1 LLRQD
6 QGPTVQAAISGEA
19 TMQVAILGMLLGL
32 ATTGEALADWKP
44 SIFDGES
51 KRAIQGCSPTMTDDA
66 WSCAFIRCEAD
77 KQLGLYLDIPGV
89 LSEGPITLA
98 VDGRDFA
105 LSLKDTS
112 GPFGGAY
119 RVIGTDD
126 AMFTALAS
134 GRSLRIRQEG
144 IKKGYDAIPLRG
156 IGPALRRLSQSCGP
170 R

>member
-1 LLRQD
+1 MRVL
-6 QGPTVQAAISGEA
+6 
-19 TMQVAILGMLLGL
+19 ILVMLLGL
-32 ATTGEALADWKP
+32 SATGEAAADWKP
-44 SIFDGES
+44 SIFNGES

-77 KQLGLYLDIPGV
+77 KQLGLYLDIPGI

-98 VDGRDFA
+98 VDGRDFP
-105 LSLKDTS
+105 LSLKNTS

-126 AMFTALAS
+126 AMLAVLPS

-144 IKKGYDAIPLRG
+144 IKKGYDVIPLRG
-156 IGPALRRLSQSCGP
+156 IAPALRKLSQFCSP

>member
-1 LLRQD
+1 MR
-6 QGPTVQAAISGEA
+6 V
-19 TMQVAILGMLLGL
+19 VILGLLLGL
-32 ATTGEALADWKP
+32 STTGEAAAEWKP

-51 KRAIQGCSPTMTDDA
+51 RRAIQGCSPTMTDDA

-77 KQLGLYLDIPGV
+77 KQLGLYLDIPGI

-98 VDGRDFA
+98 VDGRDFP

-119 RVIGTDD
+119 RVIGADD

-144 IKKGYDAIPLRG
+144 IKKGYDVIPLKG
-156 IGPALRRLSQSCGP
+156 VGPALRKLSQSCGP

>member
-1 LLRQD
+1 MR
-6 QGPTVQAAISGEA
+6 V
-19 TMQVAILGMLLGL
+19 MILGMLLGL
-32 ATTGEALADWKP
+32 AAMGEAAAEWKP

-51 KRAIQGCSPTMTDDA
+51 KLAIQGCSPTMTDDA

-77 KQLGLYLDIPGV
+77 KQLGLYLDIPGI

-98 VDGRDFA
+98 IDGRDFL
-105 LSLKDTS
+105 LSLRDTS

-119 RVIGTDD
+119 RVIGADD
-126 AMFTALAS
+126 AMFTALPA

-144 IKKGYDAIPLRG
+144 IKKGYDVIPLRG
-156 IGPALRRLSQSCGP
+156 IGPALRKLSQSCSP

>member
-1 LLRQD
+1 MRILIL
-6 QGPTVQAAISGEA
+6 GVLFGLAAIGEA
-19 TMQVAILGMLLGL
+19 A
-32 ATTGEALADWKP
+32 ADWKP

-66 WSCAFIRCEAD
+66 WSCAFVRCEAD
-77 KQLGLYLDIPGV
+77 RQLGLYLDIPGI

-98 VDGRDFA
+98 IDGRDFP

-119 RVIGTDD
+119 RVVGADE
-126 AMFTALAS
+126 AMFTALPS

-144 IKKGYDAIPLRG
+144 IKKGYDVIPLRG
-156 IGPALRRLSQSCGP
+156 IAPALRTLSQSCSP
-170 R
+170 H

>member
-1 LLRQD
+1 MRFLAL
-6 QGPTVQAAISGEA
+6 GLTFAIGWAVQAAAE
-19 TMQVAILGMLLGL
+19 
-32 ATTGEALADWKP
+32 WKP

-51 KRAIQGCSPTMTDDA
+51 KRAIQGCAAKSTDDS
-66 WSCAFIRCEAD
+66 WSCAFIRCEPD
-77 KQLGLYLDIPGV
+77 RQLGLYLDVPGI

-105 LSLKDTS
+105 LRLQDTS

-119 RVIGTDD
+119 RVFGAD
-126 AMFTALAS
+126 AEMLSILSA

-144 IKKGYDAIPLRG
+144 INKGYDVIPLKG
-156 IGPALRRLSQSCGP
+156 VGPAVRRLSQSCSP

>member
-1 LLRQD
+1 MRGL
-6 QGPTVQAAISGEA
+6 T
-19 TMQVAILGMLLGL
+19 LGL
-32 ATTGEALADWKP
+32 LLCLGWTAGAIAEWKP

-77 KQLGLYLDIPGV
+77 KRLGLYLDIPGV
-89 LSEGPITLA
+89 LSEGPIVLA
-98 VDGRDFA
+98 VDSRDFSF
-105 LSLKDTS
+105 SLKDTS

-119 RVIGTDD
+119 RVVGAEG
-126 AMFTALAS
+126 AMFTVLSS

-144 IKKGYDAIPLRG
+144 IKKGYDAIPLAG
-156 IGPALRRLSQSCGP
+156 IGPALRRLSQSCTP

>member
-1 LLRQD
+1 MRHLAVGLVVFL
-6 QGPTVQAAISGEA
+6 GAAGQAAAE
-19 TMQVAILGMLLGL
+19 
-32 ATTGEALADWKP
+32 WKP
-44 SIFDGES
+44 SIFDGET

-77 KQLGLYLDIPGV
+77 KQLGLYLDIPGI

-98 VDGRDFA
+98 VDGRDFP

-112 GPFGGAY
+112 GPFGSAY
-119 RVIGTDD
+119 RVEG
-126 AMFTALAS
+126 AESEMVPALSS

-144 IKKGYDAIPLRG
+144 IKKGYDVIPLRG
-156 IGPALRRLSQSCGP
+156 IRPALRKLSQACSP

>member
-1 LLRQD
+1 MR
-6 QGPTVQAAISGEA
+6 
-19 TMQVAILGMLLGL
+19 VAILGVLLGL
-32 ATTGEALADWKP
+32 VATGEAFADWKP

-51 KRAIQGCSPTMTDDA
+51 KRAIQGCSPTMTDDS
-66 WSCAFIRCEAD
+66 WSCAFVRCEAD
-77 KQLGLYLDIPGV
+77 KQLGLYLDIPGI

-98 VDGRDFA
+98 VDGRDFP

-119 RVIGTDD
+119 RVIGADD
-126 AMFTALAS
+126 AMFTALPA

-144 IKKGYDAIPLRG
+144 IKKGYDVIPLRR
-156 IGPALRRLSQSCGP
+156 IGPALRRLRQSCGP

>member
-1 LLRQD
+1 MRL
-6 QGPTVQAAISGEA
+6 
-19 TMQVAILGMLLGL
+19 VALGL
-32 ATTGEALADWKP
+32 ALAIVPASQASAQWRP
-44 SIFDGES
+44 SIFEGEG

-77 KQLGLYLDIPGV
+77 KQLGLYLDIPGI

-98 VDGRDFA
+98 VDGRDFP

-119 RVIGTDD
+119 RVIGADD
-126 AMFTALAS
+126 AMFTALPS

-144 IKKGYDAIPLRG
+144 IKKGYDVIPLKG
-156 IGPALRRLSQSCGP
+156 VGPALRKLSQSCGP

>member
-1 LLRQD
+1 MR
-6 QGPTVQAAISGEA
+6 V
-19 TMQVAILGMLLGL
+19 VILGMLLGL
-32 ATTGEALADWKP
+32 AATGQAAAEWRP

-77 KQLGLYLDIPGV
+77 RQLGLYLDIPGI

-98 VDGRDFA
+98 VDGRDF
-105 LSLKDTS
+105 SLRLQETS

-119 RVIGTDD
+119 RVLGVDGE
-126 AMFTALAS
+126 MFAAFPT

-144 IKKGYDAIPLRG
+144 IKKGYEVIPLKG
-156 IGPALRRLSQSCGP
+156 IGPALRKLSQFCSP